1 MNNIPPTLNHQ
12 ISNSNSYSGMLSCIL
27 NDIFTKLGSIT
38 IQSVSE
44 QVIRVWVIASSG
56 VRRDGRIVFIKS
68 HADAE
73 TSRGFGRIIK
83 QPTKLC
89 ECGFIPI
96 IKNRIR
102 TEQRA
107 RRWRAAC
114 TLIVYEGTSVD
125 TAETYITLEW
135 SAKAPEKLY
144 I

>member
-1 MNNIPPTLNHQ
+1 MYNTHPT
-12 ISNSNSYSGMLSCIL
+12 IL
-27 NDIFTKLGSIT
+27 NQNSRFYNESAKLACIYHDITAKLT
-38 IQSVSE
+38 ILINQSAPE